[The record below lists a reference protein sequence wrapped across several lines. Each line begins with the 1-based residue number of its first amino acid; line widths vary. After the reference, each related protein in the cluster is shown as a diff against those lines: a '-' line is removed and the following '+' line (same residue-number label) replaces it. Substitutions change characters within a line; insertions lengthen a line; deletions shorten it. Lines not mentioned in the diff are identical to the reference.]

1 MASSPQYQVPQA
13 PAIPSSPHTLCYDPI
28 MKRLTGPTAALLG
41 LIVLAGC
48 GIKGPPLPPEI
59 RVADPTRDLTVF
71 QENQQAILSWSYPS
85 STTSGESLHDL
96 ESVELWRA
104 TLLEVEAP
112 VPGESARDRNLNR
125 QLLVSNGE
133 RIAVLDQAGLDAA
146 TRGSKLEWYDNL
158 EVWRRDNPADEPQ
171 MIWYAVRSVCCRGR
185 ESGLSNIARIVPTVP
200 PAPPTELVLEAEAEG
215 IRLSWVPYEEV
226 PVIVER
232 SSDAEL
238 WNAVTGKPLST
249 GEWLDRSAGQGQG
262 WNYRLRSV
270 RRIENG
276 PRVIGEPSTPVGL
289 FYPDVYPPTAPTD
302 LVCLPEGERVRLR
315 WRSVATADSYRVSRG
330 AEGSTPKLLTAEI
343 KAVQFEDDAP
353 PPGTSIYSVTAVD
366 LAGNESEASTCIAA
380 RGSNP

>member
-1 MASSPQYQVPQA
+1 VFSNPVRPTLRWSAIAFAAVVVI
-13 PAIPSSPHTLCYDPI
+13 PA
-28 MKRLTGPTAALLG
+28 
-41 LIVLAGC
+41 VGC
-48 GIKGPPLPPEI
+48 GIKGPPLPPVI
-59 RVADPTRDLTVF
+59 RIADPTRDLTVF
-71 QENQQAILSWSYPS
+71 QEDQQAILSWSYPS

-112 VPGESARDRNLNR
+112 LPGESPRDRKLNR

-133 RIAVLDQAGLDAA
+133 RIAVLDRTGLDAA

-158 EVWRRDNPADEPQ
+158 EVWSRENPSDEPQ
-171 MIWYAVRSVCCRGR
+171 MIWYAVRSVCCHGR
-185 ESGLSNIARIVPTVP
+185 ESGLSNIARIVPSVP
-200 PAPPTELVLEAEAEG
+200 PAPPTEFILEAEAEG
-215 IRLSWVPYEEV
+215 IRLSWVPYEEI

-238 WNAVTGKPLST
+238 WGAVTGKPLST

-270 RRIENG
+270 RKIEGG
-276 PRVIGEPSTPVGL
+276 PRVVGEPCSPVGL
-289 FYPDVYPPTAPTD
+289 FYPDVYPPAAPTD

-330 AEGSTPKLLTAEI
+330 AEGSTPKLLAAEI
-343 KAVQFEDDAP
+343 RASQFEDDAP

-380 RGSNP
+380 RGSSP

>member
-1 MASSPQYQVPQA
+1 VLSNPVRSSCRWGAIAFAAAVPFLA
-13 PAIPSSPHTLCYDPI
+13 
-28 MKRLTGPTAALLG
+28 
-41 LIVLAGC
+41 AGC
-48 GIKGPPLPPEI
+48 GIKSAPLPPVI
-59 RVADPTRDLTVF
+59 RIADPTRDLTVF
-71 QENQQAILSWSYPS
+71 QEDQQAILGWSYPS

-104 TLLEVEAP
+104 TLFEVEAP
-112 VPGESARDRNLNR
+112 PRGESARDRELNR

-158 EVWRRDNPADEPQ
+158 EVWRRDNPSDEPQ

-215 IRLSWVPYEEV
+215 VRLTWIPHEEV

-238 WNAVTGKPLST
+238 WIAVTGKSLTT
-249 GEWLDRSAGQGQG
+249 GEWLDRSAGQGEG

-270 RRIENG
+270 RRNENG

-289 FYPDVYPPTAPTD
+289 FYPDIYPPAAPTD

-315 WRSVATADSYRVSRG
+315 WRAVTTADSYRVSRG
-330 AEGSTPKLLTAEI
+330 AEGSISKLLAAEI

-353 PPGTSIYSVTAVD
+353 PPGTSIYSVTALD
-366 LAGNESEASTCIAA
+366 LAGNESKASTCIAA
-380 RGSNP
+380 RGSTP